1 MSPSRNAC
9 APRSESVTPDSAPS
23 ADADGVGRPSLASD
37 ERGSMYAEYIVV
49 LAVFGVTIG
58 AAFITLGPSVLEF
71 FQQAQTV
78 LMLPI

>member
-1 MSPSRNAC
+1 
-9 APRSESVTPDSAPS
+9 
-23 ADADGVGRPSLASD
+23 
-37 ERGSMYAEYIVV
+37 MYAEYIVV